1 MEKDETPAESRLI
14 TMAARDG
21 LPLAVETRG
30 PVDAPA
36 LLFAHG
42 FGQSRHAWARAAE
55 GLAMHGWRTVTFDA
69 RGHGDSGR
77 LTDGR
82 YVLEQFVD
90 DLLIVARSLAAPPV
104 LVGASMGGL
113 LGLVA
118 AGESKPLLKKCDPAL
133 LQRAE
138 SGACP
143 DSASTDQALSELD
156 PRRVVRD
163 PHHQGVSQHPGGP
176 TPFRALVLVDITPR
190 WESGGVERML
200 GFMRAHPQGFASL
213 DEAADAVAA
222 YLPQRRRRKDRY
234 ELAQLLH
241 RGADGRLRWHWDP
254 ALLDTVAREGERH
267 QQRLLNAARNIDM
280 PVLLVSGG
288 RSDIVSE
295 DTVAEFLEAVPHAR
309 HVEIPHAT
317 HTLAGD
323 DNASFTAA
331 IEPFIESLPRR
342 ERIARSAG

>member
-1 MEKDETPAESRLI
+1 MFRATRPTNSI
-14 TMAARDG
+14 GSMISRDG
-21 LPLAVETRG
+21 LALAVEMRG
-30 PVDAPA
+30 PNGAPP

-55 GLAMHGWRTVTFDA
+55 GLALRGWRTVTFDA

-77 LTDGR
+77 LANGR
-82 YVLEQFVD
+82 YALEQFVD
-90 DLLIVARSLAAPPV
+90 DLLIIARSLDAPPV

-118 AGESKPLLKKCDPAL
+118 AGEI
-133 LQRAE
+133 R
-138 SGACP
+138 P
-143 DSASTDQALSELD
+143 D
-156 PRRVVRD
+156 
-163 PHHQGVSQHPGGP
+163 
-176 TPFRALVLVDITPR
+176 PFRALVLVDITPR
-190 WESGGVERML
+190 WETAGVERML
-200 GFMRAHPQGFASL
+200 GFMRAHPEGFETL
-213 DEAADAVAA
+213 DAAADAVTA

-234 ELAQLLH
+234 ELARLLH

-267 QQRLLNAARNIDM
+267 QQRLLDAARNIDV

-295 DTVAEFLEAVPHAR
+295 YTVAEFLESVPHAR

-323 DNASFTAA
+323 DNAAFTSA
-331 IEPFIESLPRR
+331 IEPFLNTLDPGVVPAPRSHAAIQRGLP
-342 ERIARSAG
+342 

>member
-1 MEKDETPAESRLI
+1 MEKYDFYGESRPATLE
-14 TMAARDG
+14 ARDS

-30 PVDAPA
+30 PADAPA
-36 LLFAHG
+36 VVFAHG

-55 GLAMHGWRTVTFDA
+55 SLAARGWHTVSFDA

-77 LTDGR
+77 LADGR
-82 YVLEQFVD
+82 YALEQFVD
-90 DLLIVARSLAAPPV
+90 DLRLVAGSLDAPPV

-118 AGESKPLLKKCDPAL
+118 AGET
-133 LQRAE
+133 R
-138 SGACP
+138 P
-143 DSASTDQALSELD
+143 D
-156 PRRVVRD
+156 
-163 PHHQGVSQHPGGP
+163 
-176 TPFRALVLVDITPR
+176 PFRALVLVDITPR
-190 WESGGVERML
+190 WESEGVERML

-241 RGADGRLRWHWDP
+241 RGDDNRLRWHWDP
-254 ALLDTVAREGERH
+254 ALLDTVAHEGERH
-267 QQRLLNAARNIDM
+267 QQRLLDAARNIDV

-288 RSDIVSE
+288 RSDIVS
-295 DTVAEFLEAVPHAR
+295 DATVAEFLQAVPHAR

-323 DNASFTAA
+323 DNAAFTAA
-331 IEPFIESLPRR
+331 IEPFLNTLDIET
-342 ERIARSAG
+342 IAARSPRAAGLRGSP

>member
-1 MEKDETPAESRLI
+1 METIEPPAGAHLTTI
-14 TMAARDG
+14 AARDD

-30 PVDAPA
+30 SVNAPA
-36 LLFAHG
+36 VLFAHG

-55 GLAMHGWRTVTFDA
+55 ELALHGWRTVTFDA

-77 LTDGR
+77 PADGR
-82 YVLEQFVD
+82 YALEQFVD
-90 DLLIVARSLAAPPV
+90 DLLIVARSLEAPPV

-118 AGESKPLLKKCDPAL
+118 AGESKPD
-133 LQRAE
+133 
-138 SGACP
+138 
-143 DSASTDQALSELD
+143 
-156 PRRVVRD
+156 
-163 PHHQGVSQHPGGP
+163 
-176 TPFRALVLVDITPR
+176 PFRALVLVDITPR

-200 GFMRAHPQGFASL
+200 GFMRAHPQGFVSL

-254 ALLDTVAREGERH
+254 ALLDTVAHEGERH
-267 QQRLLNAARNIDM
+267 QQRLLNAARNIDV

-309 HVEIPHAT
+309 HVKIPHAT

-323 DNASFTAA
+323 DNAGFTSA
-331 IEPFIESLPRR
+331 IEPFIESLSLR
-342 ERIARSAG
+342 ERVAHSAG

>member
-1 MEKDETPAESRLI
+1 MEKNETRAASRLTTLTAI
-14 TMAARDG
+14 DG
-21 LPLAVETRG
+21 LSLAVETRG
-30 PVDAPA
+30 PGDAPA
-36 LLFAHG
+36 VLFAHG

-55 GLAMHGWRTVTFDA
+55 DLALRGWRTITFDA

-77 LTDGR
+77 LADGR
-82 YVLEQFVD
+82 YALEQFVD
-90 DLLIVARSLAAPPV
+90 DLLVVARSLDAPPV

-118 AGESKPLLKKCDPAL
+118 AGET
-133 LQRAE
+133 R
-138 SGACP
+138 P
-143 DSASTDQALSELD
+143 D
-156 PRRVVRD
+156 
-163 PHHQGVSQHPGGP
+163 
-176 TPFRALVLVDITPR
+176 PFRALVLVDITPR

-222 YLPQRRRRKDRY
+222 YLPQRQRRKDRY

-254 ALLDTVAREGERH
+254 ALLDTVAHEGERH
-267 QQRLLNAARNIDM
+267 QQRLLNAARNIDV

-295 DTVAEFLEAVPHAR
+295 DTVAEFLEVAPHAQ

-323 DNASFTAA
+323 DNAAFSAA
-331 IEPFIESLPRR
+331 IEPFLNTLDIETVAAPQPRAADLRGLP
-342 ERIARSAG
+342 

>member
-1 MEKDETPAESRLI
+1 METIEPPTGAYL
-14 TMAARDG
+14 TTLAARDD

-30 PVDAPA
+30 SVNAPA
-36 LLFAHG
+36 VLFAHG

-77 LTDGR
+77 LADGR

-90 DLLIVARSLAAPPV
+90 DLLIVARSLEAPPV

-118 AGESKPLLKKCDPAL
+118 AGETRPN
-133 LQRAE
+133 
-138 SGACP
+138 
-143 DSASTDQALSELD
+143 
-156 PRRVVRD
+156 
-163 PHHQGVSQHPGGP
+163 
-176 TPFRALVLVDITPR
+176 PFRALVLVDITPR

-267 QQRLLNAARNIDM
+267 QQRLLNAARNIDV

-309 HVEIPHAT
+309 HVEIAHAT

-323 DNASFTAA
+323 DNAAFTAA
-331 IEPFIESLPRR
+331 IEPFLNTLDSGVVPAPRSRAAIQRGLP
-342 ERIARSAG
+342 